1 MGRKSK
7 EQSGEWKL
15 QMLKAVLQ
23 AKSMEEMQ
31 EAFGIGEK
39 GVKWR
44 LAELYKT
51 HGVKNKYEL
60 MARYVVLPEEL
71 EEVSFESSK
80 VEKTVETKVAPT
92 EKLVDIETGGLLPV
106 GNVNKTKNIW
116 A

>member
-15 QMLKAVLQ
+15 QILKAVLQ

-31 EAFGIGEK
+31 EAFGISEK

-60 MARYVVLPEEL
+60 MARYIVLPEEL
-71 EEVSFESSK
+71 AD
-80 VEKTVETKVAPT
+80 VEMTASEKIVETEVAPS
-92 EKLVDIETGGLLPV
+92 EKIVETETGGLLPV
-106 GNVNKTKNIW
+106 GKTNKTNNIW